1 MFLKIAHR
9 GARAYEPE
17 NTLKSFRKAMEMGAN
32 AIEFDVRQTKDQHL
46 VIMHDE
52 KVERTTN
59 GFGLVRD
66 MILKE
71 VNHLVAG
78 GHDEKVPTVDM
89 ALDFIGRKVA
99 KILIE
104 LKEVGFEKRILDMIR
119 LKELEEFVIITSFVE
134 DALKEMRALDPNIET
149 GLIYVKHKNP
159 VARAVELGA
168 NYLMPLYKLTH
179 TENVQK
185 AHKKNLKVL
194 VWTINDVNE
203 MKDFVEKGVD
213 GIATDRP
220 DLFKEIKISETSE

>member
-17 NTLKSFRKAMEMGAN
+17 NTLRSFRKAIEMGAN

-59 GFGLVRD
+59 GFGFVKD
-66 MILKE
+66 MIFNE
-71 VNHLVAG
+71 INHLRVG

-89 ALDFIGRKVA
+89 ALDFVGRKVA

-104 LKEVGFEKRILDMIR
+104 LKEIGFEKKVLDLIQ
-119 LKELEEFVIITSFVE
+119 LKELEEFVIITSFLE
-134 DALKEMRALDPNIET
+134 DALKETRTLNTNIET

-159 VARAVELGA
+159 IEKARELEA
-168 NYLMPLYKLTH
+168 NYLLPLYRLTH
-179 TENVQK
+179 TENVQR

-194 VWTINDVNE
+194 VWTINDLTE
-203 MKDFVEKGVD
+203 MKTFIEKGVD

-220 DLFKEIKISETSE
+220 DLFKEIKIESAL

>member
-89 ALDFIGRKVA
+89 ALDFVGRKVA

-104 LKEVGFEKRILDMIR
+104 LKEIGFEKKVLDLIQQ
-119 LKELEEFVIITSFVE
+119 KELEEFVIITSFLE
-134 DALKEMRALDPNIET
+134 DALKETRTLNSNIET

-159 VARAVELGA
+159 IEKARELEA
-168 NYLMPLYKLTH
+168 NYLLPLYRLTH
-179 TENVQK
+179 TENVQR

-194 VWTINDVNE
+194 VWTINDLTE
-203 MKDFVEKGVD
+203 MKTFIEKGVD

-220 DLFKEIKISETSE
+220 DLFKEIKIESAL